1 MKIFSGV
8 QALAVSCTL
17 TLGLLTLDIKLK
29 GMTYQSEPLQLP
41 SIITMPTNEA
51 LVNQLSNRLVKG
63 FGVKPKVASEF
74 SGWILEASERQ
85 KLHPDIIA
93 SLLITESSFRKNV
106 ISHAGA
112 VGPAQ
117 VIPKY
122 WAKYCGSSEALLSD
136 PEANVHCGAMVL
148 AYFKDRCLGSLQCAL
163 RAYNVGLHNQ
173 RLYEA
178 AQRYL
183 TKIKKYLARLP
194 CYPRH
199 HRHRPLQAVNS
210 QPQRT
215 PVHLEEPHNHQ
226 CPSTLL

>member
-41 SIITMPTNEA
+41 NIMTMPTNEA
-51 LVNQLSNRLVKG
+51 LVNQLSKRLVKG
-63 FGVKPKVASEF
+63 FGVKQEVASEF

-183 TKIKKYLARLP
+183 SKIKKYLASLP
-194 CYPRH
+194 CYPH
-199 HRHRPLQAVNS
+199 PLLKKAVR

-215 PVHLEEPHNHQ
+215 QAHLKDHHSLQ